1 MERIILFDGEC
12 NFCDAS
18 VQFILTRDTK
28 AAFQFASLQSEVGQG
43 LLKKYQVPVDI
54 DSLVLLEGELY
65 YLKSTAALRIAR
77 QLAGLWKLMFGI
89 ILVPRHLR
97 DAVYSYFAKNRYRWF
112 GKKRHVCCQ
121 QSSSEVDFYK
131 KGGVLEV
138 ENF

>member
-112 GKKRHVCCQ
+112 GKKEACM
-121 QSSSEVDFYK
+121 
-131 KGGVLEV
+131 LPTV
-138 ENF
+138 EQRSRFL

>member
-1 MERIILFDGEC
+1 MDRIILFDGEC

-54 DSLVLLEGELY
+54 DSLVLLEGERY

-97 DAVYSYFAKNRYRWF
+97 DAVYIYFAKNRYRWF
-112 GKKRHVCCQ
+112 GKKEACM
-121 QSSSEVDFYK
+121 
-131 KGGVLEV
+131 LPTV
-138 ENF
+138 EQRSRFL